1 MVSSAAKDYNYAY
14 GFQIVVGFLALLP
27 LLTVPEP
34 ARSPKAHS
42 LQRCGKFEAA
52 PFRSYFKEFRVLV
65 SNSRVV
71 RPLIYGTLLWSGVN
85 LYHLLLQPGLA
96 AKGAGPDV
104 VSSLLGIGEV
114 IVALGSMTAVYL
126 MARWGR
132 ANLLIVVPVVIASV
146 AWLVPHVS
154 LTLFAL
160 LHIAKE
166 FWDGV
171 SEPILDDVLNQQLED
186 RFRATTL
193 SIQSALSSGIV
204 AIGFPLAGW
213 LAERTGGTGGL
224 SPSLPPANGSHLR
237 RDLAEARL

>member
-1 MVSSAAKDYNYAY
+1 
-14 GFQIVVGFLALLP
+14 
-27 LLTVPEP
+27 
-34 ARSPKAHS
+34 
-42 LQRCGKFEAA
+42 
-52 PFRSYFKEFRVLV
+52 
-65 SNSRVV
+65 
-71 RPLIYGTLLWSGVN
+71 
-85 LYHLLLQPGLA
+85 
-96 AKGAGPDV
+96 
-104 VSSLLGIGEV
+104 
-114 IVALGSMTAVYL
+114 MTAVYL

-213 LAERTGGTGGL
+213 LAERTEVQEVFRLPFLLLTGAIFAGIWL
-224 SPSLPPANGSHLR
+224 KRGFER
-237 RDLAEARL
+237 KVAERA